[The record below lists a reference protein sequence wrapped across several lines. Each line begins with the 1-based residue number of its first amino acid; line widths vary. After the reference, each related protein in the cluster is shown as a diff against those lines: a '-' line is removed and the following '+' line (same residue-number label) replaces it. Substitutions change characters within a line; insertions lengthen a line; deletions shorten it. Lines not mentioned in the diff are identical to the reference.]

1 MQSHTFHSTVLR
13 EYDVRGVVG
22 DTLSTADAYAVGRS
36 FGSIVA
42 RGGGRRVAV
51 CYDGRLSSVEMAD
64 HVVKGLNA
72 AGIDALRIGRGP
84 TPMLY
89 FSVYHLQADAGVMI
103 TGSHNPADYNG
114 FKMMLG
120 SKAFFG
126 DQIQELG
133 RLATIG
139 IAAGGTAAEP
149 QTGGWAQGA
158 GGSEDHDVRPAYL
171 EELVAAY
178 TTEIPL
184 SVAWDCGNGVAGDI
198 LPALIA
204 RLPGRHVALNEVVDG
219 TFPAHHPD
227 PTVAENLVQLQAAIR
242 QDKLDVGIG
251 FDGDADRIGVVDGQE
266 RIIWGD
272 QLLAILARDVL
283 AERPG
288 STIIA
293 DVKAS
298 QVLFDEIARLGGK
311 PLMYRTGHSLIKSKM
326 AETGAP
332 LAGEMSGHIF
342 FADKY
347 YGFDDALYVA
357 VRFLDAVARAGQSVA
372 ALRDSL
378 PQMVNTPEVRFECDD
393 TRKFQVVDEVVA
405 NLRAQG
411 AEFSD
416 VDGARVSTPDGWWLV
431 RASNT
436 QPVLVVRCEASDQA
450 GLDRLKAAVTDALA
464 PCGVTPPTDF

>member
-1 MQSHTFHSTVLR
+1 MKKHTFHTSVLR
-13 EYDVRGVVG
+13 EYDVRGIVG
-22 DTLSTADAYAVGRS
+22 ETLSTADAYAVGRS
-36 FGSIVA
+36 FGSVVA
-42 RGGGRRVAV
+42 AGGGRRVTV
-51 CYDGRLSSVEMAD
+51 GYDGRLSSVEMAE
-64 HVVKGLNA
+64 HLAQGLND

-89 FSVYHLQADAGVMI
+89 FSVYHLQADAGVMV

-120 SKAFFG
+120 EKAFFG
-126 DQIQELG
+126 EQVQELG
-133 RLATIG
+133 RLA
-139 IAAGGTAAEP
+139 AAGD
-149 QTGGWAQGA
+149 WA
-158 GGSEDHDVRPAYL
+158 GGQGGLEDHDVRPAYL
-171 EELVAAY
+171 DELVAAY
-178 TTEIPL
+178 TTDIPL

-198 LPALIA
+198 LPELIA
-204 RLPGRHVALNEVVDG
+204 RLPGRHVPLNEVVDS

-227 PTVAENLVQLQAAIR
+227 PTVAENLVQLQAAVR
-242 QDKLDVGIG
+242 LDKLDVGIG

-272 QLLAILARDVL
+272 QLLALLSRDVL
-283 AERPG
+283 AALPG

-311 PLMYRTGHSLIKSKM
+311 PVMYRTGHSLIKSKM

-357 VRFLDAVARAGQSVA
+357 VRFLDAVARSGQSVA

-378 PQMVNTPEVRFECDD
+378 PQMVNTPEVRFDCDD
-393 TRKFQVVDEVVA
+393 TRKFQVVEQVVA
-405 NLRAQG
+405 GLRAQG
-411 AEFSD
+411 DEFSD
-416 VDGARVSTPDGWWLV
+416 VDGARVSTSDGWWLL

-436 QPVLVVRCEASDQA
+436 QPVLVVRCEAADQA
-450 GLDRLKAAVTDALA
+450 GLDRLKAAVTQALA
-464 PCGVTPPTDF
+464 PRGVTPPADF

>member
-1 MQSHTFHSTVLR
+1 MEKHTFHTSVLR
-13 EYDVRGVVG
+13 EYDVRGIVG
-22 DTLSTADAYAVGRS
+22 ETLSTADAYAVGRS
-36 FGSIVA
+36 FGSVVA
-42 RGGGRRVAV
+42 AGGGRRVTV
-51 CYDGRLSSVEMAD
+51 GYDGRLSSVEMAE
-64 HVVKGLNA
+64 HLAQGLND

-89 FSVYHLQADAGVMI
+89 FSVYHLQADAGVMV

-120 SKAFFG
+120 GKAFFG
-126 DQIQELG
+126 KQVQELG
-133 RLATIG
+133 RLA
-139 IAAGGTAAEP
+139 AAGDWADG
-149 QTGGWAQGA
+149 QGGL
-158 GGSEDHDVRPAYL
+158 EDHDVRPAYL
-171 EELVAAY
+171 DELVAAY
-178 TTEIPL
+178 TTDIPL

-198 LPALIA
+198 LPELIA
-204 RLPGRHVALNEVVDG
+204 RLPGRHVPLNEVVDS

-227 PTVAENLVQLQAAIR
+227 PTVAENLVQLQAAVR
-242 QDKLDVGIG
+242 LDKLDLGIG
-251 FDGDADRIGVVDGQE
+251 FDGDADRIGIVDGQE

-272 QLLAILARDVL
+272 QLLALLSRDVL
-283 AERPG
+283 AALPG

-298 QVLFDEIARLGGK
+298 QMLFDEIARLGGK
-311 PLMYRTGHSLIKSKM
+311 PVMCRTGHSLIKSKM

-357 VRFLDAVARAGQSVA
+357 VRFLDAVARSGQSVA

-378 PQMVNTPEVRFECDD
+378 PQMVNTPEVRFDCDD
-393 TRKFQVVDEVVA
+393 TRKFQVVEQVVA
-405 NLRAQG
+405 DLRAQG
-411 AEFSD
+411 DEFSD
-416 VDGARVSTPDGWWLV
+416 VDGARVSTPDGWWLL

-436 QPVLVVRCEASDQA
+436 QPVLVVRCEAADQA
-450 GLDRLKAAVTDALA
+450 GLDRLKAAVTQALA
-464 PCGVTPPTDF
+464 PSGITPPADF

>member
-1 MQSHTFHSTVLR
+1 LR

-42 RGGGRRVAV
+42 RGAGQRVAV
-51 CYDGRLSSVEMAD
+51 GYDGRLSSIEMAD
-64 HVVKGLNA
+64 HLVRGLND

-89 FSVYHLQADAGVMI
+89 FSVYHLQADAGIMI

-120 SKAFFG
+120 DKAFFG

-133 RLATIG
+133 RLAL
-139 IAAGGTAAEP
+139 AGA
-149 QTGGWAQGA
+149 WVQGE
-158 GGSEDHDVRPAYL
+158 GGSENHDVRPAYL
-171 EELVAAY
+171 EELTAAY
-178 TTEIPL
+178 TTEVPL

-198 LPALIA
+198 LPELIT

-227 PTVAENLVQLQAAIR
+227 PTVAENLVQLQSTVR
-242 QDKLDVGIG
+242 QNNLDLGIG
-251 FDGDADRIGVVDGQE
+251 FDGDGDRIGVVDGQQ
-266 RIIWGD
+266 RILWGD
-272 QLLAILARDVL
+272 QLLAILARGVL

-298 QVLFDEIARLGGK
+298 QVLFDEVVRLGGK

-347 YGFDDALYVA
+347 YGFDDALYAA
-357 VRFLDAVARAGQSVA
+357 VRFLDVVARAGQSVA

-378 PQMVNTPEVRFECDD
+378 PQMINTPEVRFDCDD
-393 TRKFQVVDEVVA
+393 ARKFQVVDEVV
-405 NLRAQG
+405 NKLRAQG
-411 AEFSD
+411 ADFSD
-416 VDGARVSTPDGWWLV
+416 VDGARVSTPDGWWLL

-436 QPVLVVRCEASDQA
+436 QPVLVVRCEAGDEA
-450 GLDRLKAAVTDALA
+450 GLARLKAAVTAALA
-464 PCGVTPPTDF
+464 FSGVTPPSDF

>member
-1 MQSHTFHSTVLR
+1 MKKHTFHTSVLR
-13 EYDVRGVVG
+13 EYDVRGIVG
-22 DTLSTADAYAVGRS
+22 ETLSTADAYAVGRS
-36 FGSIVA
+36 FGSVVA
-42 RGGGRRVAV
+42 AGGGRRVTV
-51 CYDGRLSSVEMAD
+51 GYDGRLSSVEMAE
-64 HVVKGLNA
+64 HLAQGLND

-89 FSVYHLQADAGVMI
+89 FSVYHLQADAGVMV

-120 SKAFFG
+120 EKAFFG
-126 DQIQELG
+126 EQVQELG
-133 RLATIG
+133 RLA
-139 IAAGGTAAEP
+139 AAGD
-149 QTGGWAQGA
+149 WA
-158 GGSEDHDVRPAYL
+158 GGQGGLEDHDVRPAYL
-171 EELVAAY
+171 DELVAAY
-178 TTEIPL
+178 TTDIPL

-198 LPALIA
+198 LPELIA
-204 RLPGRHVALNEVVDG
+204 RLPGRHVPLNEVVDS

-227 PTVAENLVQLQAAIR
+227 PTVAENLVQLQAAVR
-242 QDKLDVGIG
+242 LDKLDVGIG

-272 QLLAILARDVL
+272 QLLALLSRDVL
-283 AERPG
+283 AALPG

-311 PLMYRTGHSLIKSKM
+311 PVMYRTGHSLIKSKM

-357 VRFLDAVARAGQSVA
+357 VRFLDAVARSGQSVA

-378 PQMVNTPEVRFECDD
+378 PQMVNTPEVRFDCDD
-393 TRKFQVVDEVVA
+393 TRKFQVVEQVVA
-405 NLRAQG
+405 DLRAHGEQ
-411 AEFSD
+411 FSD
-416 VDGARVSTPDGWWLV
+416 VDGARVSTPDGWWLL

-436 QPVLVVRCEASDQA
+436 QPVLVVRCEAADQA
-450 GLDRLKAAVTDALA
+450 GLDRLKAAVTQALA
-464 PCGVTPPTDF
+464 PSGVTPPADF

>member
-1 MQSHTFHSTVLR
+1 MKKHTFHTSVLR
-13 EYDVRGVVG
+13 EYDVRGIVG
-22 DTLSTADAYAVGRS
+22 ETLSTADAYAVGRS
-36 FGSIVA
+36 FGSVVA
-42 RGGGRRVAV
+42 AGGGRRVTV
-51 CYDGRLSSVEMAD
+51 GYDGRLSSVEMAE
-64 HVVKGLNA
+64 HLAQGLND

-89 FSVYHLQADAGVMI
+89 FSVYHLQADAGVMV

-120 SKAFFG
+120 GKAFFG
-126 DQIQELG
+126 EQVQELG
-133 RLATIG
+133 RLA
-139 IAAGGTAAEP
+139 AAGD
-149 QTGGWAQGA
+149 WA
-158 GGSEDHDVRPAYL
+158 GGQGGLEDHDVRPAYL
-171 EELVAAY
+171 DELVAAY
-178 TTEIPL
+178 TTDIPL

-198 LPALIA
+198 LPELIA
-204 RLPGRHVALNEVVDG
+204 RLPGRHVPLNEVVDS

-227 PTVAENLVQLQAAIR
+227 PTVAENLVQLQAAVR
-242 QDKLDVGIG
+242 LDKLDVGIG

-272 QLLAILARDVL
+272 QLLALLSRDVL
-283 AERPG
+283 AALPG

-311 PLMYRTGHSLIKSKM
+311 PVMYRTGHSLIKSKM

-357 VRFLDAVARAGQSVA
+357 VRFLDAVARSGQSVA

-378 PQMVNTPEVRFECDD
+378 PQMVNTPEVRFDCDD
-393 TRKFQVVDEVVA
+393 TRKFQVVEQVVA
-405 NLRAQG
+405 GLRARG
-411 AEFSD
+411 DEFSD
-416 VDGARVSTPDGWWLV
+416 VDGARVSTSDGWWLL

-436 QPVLVVRCEASDQA
+436 QPVLVVRCEAADQA
-450 GLDRLKAAVTDALA
+450 GLDRLKAAVTQALA
-464 PCGVTPPTDF
+464 PSGVTPPADF

>member
-1 MQSHTFHSTVLR
+1 MEKHTFHTSVLR
-13 EYDVRGVVG
+13 EYDVRGIVG
-22 DTLSTADAYAVGRS
+22 ETLSTADAYAVGRS
-36 FGSIVA
+36 FGSVVA
-42 RGGGRRVAV
+42 AGGGRRVTLG
-51 CYDGRLSSVEMAD
+51 YDGRLSSVEMAE
-64 HVVKGLNA
+64 HLAQGLND

-89 FSVYHLQADAGVMI
+89 FSVYHLQADAGVMV

-120 SKAFFG
+120 EKAFFG
-126 DQIQELG
+126 EQVQELG
-133 RLATIG
+133 RLA
-139 IAAGGTAAEP
+139 AAGD
-149 QTGGWAQGA
+149 WA
-158 GGSEDHDVRPAYL
+158 GGQGGLEDHDVRPAYL
-171 EELVAAY
+171 DELVAAY
-178 TTEIPL
+178 TTDIPL

-198 LPALIA
+198 LPELIA
-204 RLPGRHVALNEVVDG
+204 RLPGRHVPLNEVVDS

-227 PTVAENLVQLQAAIR
+227 PTVAENLVQLQAAVR
-242 QDKLDVGIG
+242 LDKLDVGIG

-272 QLLAILARDVL
+272 QLLALLSRDVL
-283 AERPG
+283 AALPG

-311 PLMYRTGHSLIKSKM
+311 PVMYRTGHSLIKSKM

-357 VRFLDAVARAGQSVA
+357 VRFLDAVARSGQSVA

-378 PQMVNTPEVRFECDD
+378 PQMVNTPEVRFDCDD
-393 TRKFQVVDEVVA
+393 TRKFQVVEQVVA
-405 NLRAQG
+405 GLRARG
-411 AEFSD
+411 DEFSD
-416 VDGARVSTPDGWWLV
+416 VDGARVSTSDGWWLL

-436 QPVLVVRCEASDQA
+436 QPVLVVRCEAADQA
-450 GLDRLKAAVTDALA
+450 GLDRLKAAVTQALA
-464 PCGVTPPTDF
+464 PSGVTPPADF

>member
-298 QVLFDEIARLGGK
+298 QV
-311 PLMYRTGHSLIKSKM
+311 
-326 AETGAP
+326 
-332 LAGEMSGHIF
+332 
-342 FADKY
+342 
-347 YGFDDALYVA
+347 
-357 VRFLDAVARAGQSVA
+357 
-372 ALRDSL
+372 
-378 PQMVNTPEVRFECDD
+378 
-393 TRKFQVVDEVVA
+393 
-405 NLRAQG
+405 
-411 AEFSD
+411 
-416 VDGARVSTPDGWWLV
+416 
-431 RASNT
+431 
-436 QPVLVVRCEASDQA
+436 
-450 GLDRLKAAVTDALA
+450 
-464 PCGVTPPTDF
+464 

>member
-1 MQSHTFHSTVLR
+1 MGKHTFHTSVLR
-13 EYDVRGVVG
+13 EYDVRGIVG
-22 DTLSTADAYAVGRS
+22 ETLSTADAYAVGRS
-36 FGSIVA
+36 FGSVVA
-42 RGGGRRVAV
+42 AGGGRRVTV
-51 CYDGRLSSVEMAD
+51 GYDGRLSSVEMAE
-64 HVVKGLNA
+64 HLAQGLND

-89 FSVYHLQADAGVMI
+89 FSVYHLQADAGVMV

-120 SKAFFG
+120 GKAFFG
-126 DQIQELG
+126 EQVQELG
-133 RLATIG
+133 RLA
-139 IAAGGTAAEP
+139 AAGD
-149 QTGGWAQGA
+149 WA
-158 GGSEDHDVRPAYL
+158 GGQGGLEDHDVRPAYL
-171 EELVAAY
+171 DELVAAY
-178 TTEIPL
+178 TTDIPL

-198 LPALIA
+198 LPELIA
-204 RLPGRHVALNEVVDG
+204 RLPGRHVPLNEVVDS

-227 PTVAENLVQLQAAIR
+227 PTVAKNLVQLQAAVR
-242 QDKLDVGIG
+242 LDKLDVGIG

-272 QLLAILARDVL
+272 QLLALLSRDVL
-283 AERPG
+283 AALPG

-311 PLMYRTGHSLIKSKM
+311 PVMCRTGHSLIKSKM

-357 VRFLDAVARAGQSVA
+357 VRFLDAVARSGQSVA

-378 PQMVNTPEVRFECDD
+378 PQMVNTPEVRFDCDD
-393 TRKFQVVDEVVA
+393 TRKFQVVEQVVA
-405 NLRAQG
+405 DLRAHG
-411 AEFSD
+411 DEFSD
-416 VDGARVSTPDGWWLV
+416 VDGARVSTPDGWWLL

-436 QPVLVVRCEASDQA
+436 QPVLVVRCEAADQA
-450 GLDRLKAAVTDALA
+450 GLDRLKAAVTQALA
-464 PCGVTPPTDF
+464 PSGITPPADF

>member
-1 MQSHTFHSTVLR
+1 MEKHTFHTSVLR
-13 EYDVRGVVG
+13 EYDVRGIVG
-22 DTLSTADAYAVGRS
+22 ETLSTADAYAVGRS
-36 FGSIVA
+36 FGSVVA
-42 RGGGRRVAV
+42 AGGGRRVTV
-51 CYDGRLSSVEMAD
+51 GYDGRLSSVEMAE
-64 HVVKGLNA
+64 HLAQGLND

-89 FSVYHLQADAGVMI
+89 FSVYHLQADAGVMV

-120 SKAFFG
+120 GKAFFG
-126 DQIQELG
+126 KQVQELG
-133 RLATIG
+133 RLA
-139 IAAGGTAAEP
+139 AAGDWADG
-149 QTGGWAQGA
+149 QGGL
-158 GGSEDHDVRPAYL
+158 EDHDVRPAYL
-171 EELVAAY
+171 DELVAAY
-178 TTEIPL
+178 TTDIPL

-198 LPALIA
+198 LPELIA
-204 RLPGRHVALNEVVDG
+204 RLPGRHVPLNEVVDS

-227 PTVAENLVQLQAAIR
+227 PTVAENLVQLQAAVR
-242 QDKLDVGIG
+242 LDKLDLGIG
-251 FDGDADRIGVVDGQE
+251 FDGDADRIGIVDGQE

-272 QLLAILARDVL
+272 QLLALLSRDVL
-283 AERPG
+283 AALPG

-298 QVLFDEIARLGGK
+298 QMLFDEIARLGGK
-311 PLMYRTGHSLIKSKM
+311 PVMCRTGHSLIKSKM

-357 VRFLDAVARAGQSVA
+357 VRFLDAVARSGQSVA

-378 PQMVNTPEVRFECDD
+378 PQMVNTPEVRFDCDD
-393 TRKFQVVDEVVA
+393 TRKFQVVEQVVA
-405 NLRAQG
+405 DLRAQG
-411 AEFSD
+411 DEFSD
-416 VDGARVSTPDGWWLV
+416 VDGARVSTPDGWWLL

-436 QPVLVVRCEASDQA
+436 QPVLVVRCEAADQA
-450 GLDRLKAAVTDALA
+450 GLDRLKAAVTQALA
-464 PCGVTPPTDF
+464 PSGITPPANF

>member
-1 MQSHTFHSTVLR
+1 MKKHTCHTSVLR
-13 EYDVRGVVG
+13 EYDVRGIVG
-22 DTLSTADAYAVGRS
+22 ETLSTADAYAVGRS
-36 FGSIVA
+36 FGSVVA
-42 RGGGRRVAV
+42 AGGGRRVTV
-51 CYDGRLSSVEMAD
+51 GYDGRLSSVEMAE
-64 HVVKGLNA
+64 HLAQGLND

-89 FSVYHLQADAGVMI
+89 FSVYHLQADAGVMV

-120 SKAFFG
+120 EKAFFG
-126 DQIQELG
+126 EQVQELG
-133 RLATIG
+133 RLA
-139 IAAGGTAAEP
+139 AAGD
-149 QTGGWAQGA
+149 WA
-158 GGSEDHDVRPAYL
+158 GGQGGLEDHDVRPAYL
-171 EELVAAY
+171 DELVAAY
-178 TTEIPL
+178 TTDIPL

-198 LPALIA
+198 LPELIA
-204 RLPGRHVALNEVVDG
+204 RLPGRHVPLNEVVDS

-227 PTVAENLVQLQAAIR
+227 PTVAENLVQLQAAVR
-242 QDKLDVGIG
+242 LDKLDVGIG

-272 QLLAILARDVL
+272 QLLALLSRDVL
-283 AERPG
+283 AALPG

-311 PLMYRTGHSLIKSKM
+311 PVMYRTGHSLIKSKM

-357 VRFLDAVARAGQSVA
+357 VRFLDAVARSGQSVA

-378 PQMVNTPEVRFECDD
+378 PQMVNTPEVRFDCDD
-393 TRKFQVVDEVVA
+393 TRKFQVVEQVVA
-405 NLRAQG
+405 GLRARG
-411 AEFSD
+411 DEFSD
-416 VDGARVSTPDGWWLV
+416 VDGARVSTSDGWWLL

-436 QPVLVVRCEASDQA
+436 QPVLVVRCEAADQA
-450 GLDRLKAAVTDALA
+450 GLDRLKAAVTQALA
-464 PCGVTPPTDF
+464 PSGVTPPADF

>member
-1 MQSHTFHSTVLR
+1 MKKHTFHTSVLR
-13 EYDVRGVVG
+13 EYDVRGIVG
-22 DTLSTADAYAVGRS
+22 ETLSTADAYAVGRS
-36 FGSIVA
+36 FGSVVA
-42 RGGGRRVAV
+42 AGGGRRVTV
-51 CYDGRLSSVEMAD
+51 GYDGRLSSVEMAE
-64 HVVKGLNA
+64 HLAQGLND

-89 FSVYHLQADAGVMI
+89 FSVYHLQADAGVMV

-120 SKAFFG
+120 EKAFFG
-126 DQIQELG
+126 EQVQELG
-133 RLATIG
+133 RLA
-139 IAAGGTAAEP
+139 AAGD
-149 QTGGWAQGA
+149 WA
-158 GGSEDHDVRPAYL
+158 GGQGGLEDHDVRPAYL
-171 EELVAAY
+171 DELVAAY
-178 TTEIPL
+178 TTDIPL

-198 LPALIA
+198 LPELIA
-204 RLPGRHVALNEVVDG
+204 RLPGRHVPLNEVVDS

-227 PTVAENLVQLQAAIR
+227 PTVAENLVQLQAAVR
-242 QDKLDVGIG
+242 LDKLDVGIG

-272 QLLAILARDVL
+272 QLLALLSRDVL
-283 AERPG
+283 AALPG

-311 PLMYRTGHSLIKSKM
+311 PVMYRTGHSLIKSKM

-357 VRFLDAVARAGQSVA
+357 VRFLDAVARSGQSVA

-378 PQMVNTPEVRFECDD
+378 PQMVNTPEVRFDCDD
-393 TRKFQVVDEVVA
+393 TRKFQAVEQVVA
-405 NLRAQG
+405 GLRARG
-411 AEFSD
+411 DEFSD
-416 VDGARVSTPDGWWLV
+416 VDGARVSTSDGWWLL

-436 QPVLVVRCEASDQA
+436 QPVLVVRCEAADQA
-450 GLDRLKAAVTDALA
+450 GLDRLKAAVTQALA
-464 PCGVTPPTDF
+464 PSGVTPPADF

>member
-1 MQSHTFHSTVLR
+1 MKKHTFHTSVLR
-13 EYDVRGVVG
+13 EYDVRGIVG
-22 DTLSTADAYAVGRS
+22 ETLSTADAYAVGRS
-36 FGSIVA
+36 FGSVVA
-42 RGGGRRVAV
+42 AGGGRRVTV
-51 CYDGRLSSVEMAD
+51 GYDGRLSSVEMAE
-64 HVVKGLNA
+64 HLAQGLND

-89 FSVYHLQADAGVMI
+89 FSVYHLQADAGVMV

-120 SKAFFG
+120 EKAFFG
-126 DQIQELG
+126 EQVQELG
-133 RLATIG
+133 RLA
-139 IAAGGTAAEP
+139 AAGD
-149 QTGGWAQGA
+149 WA
-158 GGSEDHDVRPAYL
+158 GGQGGLEDHDVRPAYL
-171 EELVAAY
+171 DELVAAY
-178 TTEIPL
+178 TTDIPL

-198 LPALIA
+198 LPELIA
-204 RLPGRHVALNEVVDG
+204 RLPGRHVPLNEVVDS

-227 PTVAENLVQLQAAIR
+227 PTVAENLVQLQAAVR
-242 QDKLDVGIG
+242 LDKLDVGIG

-272 QLLAILARDVL
+272 QLLALLSRDVL
-283 AERPG
+283 AALPG

-311 PLMYRTGHSLIKSKM
+311 PVMYRTGHSLIKSKM

-357 VRFLDAVARAGQSVA
+357 VRFLDAVARSGQSVA

-378 PQMVNTPEVRFECDD
+378 PQMVNTPEVRFDCDD
-393 TRKFQVVDEVVA
+393 TRKFQVVEQVVA
-405 NLRAQG
+405 GLRARG
-411 AEFSD
+411 DEFSD
-416 VDGARVSTPDGWWLV
+416 VDGARVSTSDGWWLL

-436 QPVLVVRCEASDQA
+436 QPVLVVRCEAADQA
-450 GLDRLKAAVTDALA
+450 GLDRLKAAVTQALA
-464 PCGVTPPTDF
+464 PSGVTPPADF

>member
-1 MQSHTFHSTVLR
+1 MLR

-22 DTLSTADAYAVGRS
+22 ETLSTADAYAVGRS

-42 RGGGRRVAV
+42 HGAGRRVAV
-51 CYDGRLSSVEMAD
+51 CYDGRLSSVELAE
-64 HVVKGLNA
+64 HVARGLND

-103 TGSHNPADYNG
+103 TGSHNPPDYNG

-133 RLATIG
+133 RLAI
-139 IAAGGTAAEP
+139 
-149 QTGGWAQGA
+149 TGEWTKGKGEA
-158 GGSEDHDVRPAYL
+158 EDHDVRPAYL
-171 EELVAAY
+171 DELAAAY
-178 TTEIPL
+178 TTETPL

-198 LPALIA
+198 LPDLIA

-227 PTVAENLVQLQAAIR
+227 PTVAENLRQLQAAVR
-242 QDKLDVGIG
+242 QGKLDVGIG
-251 FDGDADRIGVVDGQE
+251 FDGDGDRIGVVDGRE

-272 QLLAILARDVL
+272 QLLALLSRDVL
-283 AERPG
+283 AALPG

-298 QVLFDEIARLGGK
+298 QVLFDEIARLGGQ

-357 VRFLDAVARAGQSVA
+357 VRFLDAVAKSGQSVTA
-372 ALRDSL
+372 MRDSL
-378 PQMVNTPEVRFECDD
+378 PQMVNTPEVRFACGD

-405 NLRAQG
+405 QLRARG

-416 VDGARVSTPDGWWLV
+416 IDGARVSTPDGWWLI

-450 GLDRLKAAVTDALA
+450 GLERLKAAVTEALA
-464 PCGVTPPTDF
+464 PCGVTPPADF

>member
-1 MQSHTFHSTVLR
+1 MKKHTFHTSVLR
-13 EYDVRGVVG
+13 EYDVRGIVG
-22 DTLSTADAYAVGRS
+22 KTLSTADAYAVGRS
-36 FGSIVA
+36 FGSVVA
-42 RGGGRRVAV
+42 AGGGRRVTV
-51 CYDGRLSSVEMAD
+51 GYDGRLSSVEMAE
-64 HVVKGLNA
+64 HLAQGLND

-89 FSVYHLQADAGVMI
+89 FSVYHLQADAGVMV

-120 SKAFFG
+120 EKAFFG
-126 DQIQELG
+126 EQVQELG
-133 RLATIG
+133 RLA
-139 IAAGGTAAEP
+139 AAGD
-149 QTGGWAQGA
+149 WA
-158 GGSEDHDVRPAYL
+158 GGQGGLEDHDVRPAYL
-171 EELVAAY
+171 DELVAAY
-178 TTEIPL
+178 TTDIPL

-198 LPALIA
+198 LPELIA
-204 RLPGRHVALNEVVDG
+204 RLPGRHVPLNEVVDS

-227 PTVAENLVQLQAAIR
+227 PTVAENLVQLQAAVR
-242 QDKLDVGIG
+242 LDKLDVGIG

-272 QLLAILARDVL
+272 QLLALLSRDVL
-283 AERPG
+283 AALPG

-311 PLMYRTGHSLIKSKM
+311 PVMYRTGHSLIKSKM

-357 VRFLDAVARAGQSVA
+357 VRFLDAVARSGQSVA

-378 PQMVNTPEVRFECDD
+378 PQMVNTPEVRFDCDD
-393 TRKFQVVDEVVA
+393 TRKFQVVEQVVA
-405 NLRAQG
+405 GLRARG
-411 AEFSD
+411 DEFSD
-416 VDGARVSTPDGWWLV
+416 VDGARVSTSDGWWLL

-436 QPVLVVRCEASDQA
+436 QPVLVVRCEAADQA
-450 GLDRLKAAVTDALA
+450 GLDRLKAAVTQALA
-464 PCGVTPPTDF
+464 PSGVTPPADF

>member
-1 MQSHTFHSTVLR
+1 MKNHTFHTSVLR
-13 EYDVRGVVG
+13 EYDVRGIVG
-22 DTLSTADAYAVGRS
+22 ETLSTADAYAVGRS

-42 RGGGRRVAV
+42 AGGGQRVTV
-51 CYDGRLSSVEMAD
+51 GYDGRLSSVEMAE
-64 HVVKGLNA
+64 HLAQGLND

-89 FSVYHLQADAGVMI
+89 FSVYNLQADAGVMV

-120 SKAFFG
+120 GKAFFG
-126 DQIQELG
+126 DQVQELG
-133 RLATIG
+133 RLAAVG
-139 IAAGGTAAEP
+139 DWAKGQGGL
-149 QTGGWAQGA
+149 
-158 GGSEDHDVRPAYL
+158 EDHDVRPAYL
-171 EELVAAY
+171 DELVAAY
-178 TTEIPL
+178 TTDIPL

-198 LPALIA
+198 LPDLIA
-204 RLPGRHVALNEVVDG
+204 RLPGRHVPLNEIVDG

-227 PTVAENLVQLQAAIR
+227 PTVAENLVQLQATVAR
-242 QDKLDVGIG
+242 DKLDVGIG

-272 QLLAILARDVL
+272 QLLALLSRDVL
-283 AERPG
+283 AAMPG

-311 PLMYRTGHSLIKSKM
+311 PVMYRTGHSLIKSKM

-357 VRFLDAVARAGQSVA
+357 VRFLDAVARSGQSVA

-393 TRKFQVVDEVVA
+393 TRKFQVVEQVVA
-405 NLRAQG
+405 DLRAQG
-411 AEFSD
+411 VEFSD
-416 VDGARVSTPDGWWLV
+416 VDGARVSTADGWWLL

-450 GLDRLKAAVTDALA
+450 GLDRLKAAVTGALA
-464 PCGVTPPTDF
+464 PLGVTPPPDF

>member
-1 MQSHTFHSTVLR
+1 MKKHTFHTSVLR
-13 EYDVRGVVG
+13 EYDVRGIVG
-22 DTLSTADAYAVGRS
+22 ETLSTADAYAVGRS
-36 FGSIVA
+36 FGSVVA
-42 RGGGRRVAV
+42 AGGGRRVTV
-51 CYDGRLSSVEMAD
+51 GYDGRLSSVEMAE
-64 HVVKGLNA
+64 HLAQGLND

-89 FSVYHLQADAGVMI
+89 FSVYHLQADAGVMV

-120 SKAFFG
+120 EKAFFG
-126 DQIQELG
+126 EQVQELG
-133 RLATIG
+133 RLA
-139 IAAGGTAAEP
+139 AAGD
-149 QTGGWAQGA
+149 WA
-158 GGSEDHDVRPAYL
+158 GGQGGLEDHDVRPAYL
-171 EELVAAY
+171 DELVAAY
-178 TTEIPL
+178 TTDIPL

-198 LPALIA
+198 LPELIA
-204 RLPGRHVALNEVVDG
+204 RLPGRHVPLNEVVDS

-227 PTVAENLVQLQAAIR
+227 PTVAENLVQLQAAVR
-242 QDKLDVGIG
+242 LDKLDVGIG

-272 QLLAILARDVL
+272 QLLALLSRDVL
-283 AERPG
+283 AALPG

-311 PLMYRTGHSLIKSKM
+311 PVMYRTGHSLIKSKM

-357 VRFLDAVARAGQSVA
+357 VRFLDAVARSGQSVA

-378 PQMVNTPEVRFECDD
+378 PQMVNTPEVRFDCDD
-393 TRKFQVVDEVVA
+393 TRKFQVVEQVVA
-405 NLRAQG
+405 GLRARG
-411 AEFSD
+411 DEFSD
-416 VDGARVSTPDGWWLV
+416 VDGARVSTSDGWWLL

-436 QPVLVVRCEASDQA
+436 QPVLVVRCEAADQA
-450 GLDRLKAAVTDALA
+450 GLDRLKAAVTRALA
-464 PCGVTPPTDF
+464 PSGVTPPADF

>member
-1 MQSHTFHSTVLR
+1 MKKHTFHTSVLR
-13 EYDVRGVVG
+13 EYDVRGIVG
-22 DTLSTADAYAVGRS
+22 ETLSTADAYAVGRS
-36 FGSIVA
+36 FGSVVA
-42 RGGGRRVAV
+42 AGGGRRVTV
-51 CYDGRLSSVEMAD
+51 GYDGRLSSVEMAE
-64 HVVKGLNA
+64 HLAQGLND

-89 FSVYHLQADAGVMI
+89 FSVYHLQADAGVMV

-120 SKAFFG
+120 GKAFFG
-126 DQIQELG
+126 EQVQELG
-133 RLATIG
+133 RLA
-139 IAAGGTAAEP
+139 AAGD
-149 QTGGWAQGA
+149 WA
-158 GGSEDHDVRPAYL
+158 GGQGGLEDHDVRPAYL
-171 EELVAAY
+171 DELVAAY
-178 TTEIPL
+178 TTDIPL

-198 LPALIA
+198 LPELIA
-204 RLPGRHVALNEVVDG
+204 RLPGRHVPLNEVVDG

-227 PTVAENLVQLQAAIR
+227 PTVAENLVQLQAAVR
-242 QDKLDVGIG
+242 LDKLDVGIG

-272 QLLAILARDVL
+272 QLLALLSRDVL
-283 AERPG
+283 AALPG

-311 PLMYRTGHSLIKSKM
+311 PVMYRTGHSLIKSKM

-357 VRFLDAVARAGQSVA
+357 VRFLDAVARSGQSVA

-378 PQMVNTPEVRFECDD
+378 PQMVNTPEVRFDCDD
-393 TRKFQVVDEVVA
+393 TRKFQVVEQVVA
-405 NLRAQG
+405 GLRARG
-411 AEFSD
+411 DEFSD
-416 VDGARVSTPDGWWLV
+416 VDGARVSTPDGWWLL

-436 QPVLVVRCEASDQA
+436 QPVLVVRCEAADQA
-450 GLDRLKAAVTDALA
+450 GLDRLKAAVTQALA
-464 PCGVTPPTDF
+464 PSGITPPADF

>member
-1 MQSHTFHSTVLR
+1 MRNHTFHASVLR

-42 RGGGRRVAV
+42 AGGGRRVSV
-51 CYDGRLSSVEMAD
+51 CYDGRLSSIEMAD
-64 HVVKGLNA
+64 RLAQGLND
-72 AGIDALRIGRGP
+72 AGMDVLRIGRGP

-89 FSVYHLQADAGVMI
+89 FSVYHLQTDAGVMV

-120 SKAFFG
+120 GKAFFG
-126 DQIQELG
+126 DQVQELG
-133 RLATIG
+133 RLA
-139 IAAGGTAAEP
+139 AAGKWAEG
-149 QTGGWAQGA
+149 QGGV
-158 GGSEDHDVRPAYL
+158 EDHDVRPAYL
-171 EELVAAY
+171 DELVAAY
-178 TTEIPL
+178 TTDIPL
-184 SVAWDCGNGVAGDI
+184 SVAWDCGNGVTGDI
-198 LPALIA
+198 LPDLIA
-204 RLPGRHVALNEVVDG
+204 RLPGNHVALNEVVDG

-227 PTVAENLVQLQAAIR
+227 PTVAENLLQLQATVR
-242 QDKLDVGIG
+242 QNNSDLGIG
-251 FDGDADRIGVVDGQE
+251 FDGDGDRIGVVDGQE
-266 RIIWGD
+266 RILWGD
-272 QLLAILARDVL
+272 QLLALLSRDVL

-298 QVLFDEIARLGGK
+298 QVLFDEVARLGGK

-357 VRFLDAVARAGQSVA
+357 VRFLDAVAKAGQSVA

-378 PQMVNTPEVRFECDD
+378 PQMVNTPEVRFDCDD

-405 NLRAQG
+405 ALRAQG
-411 AEFSD
+411 TEFSD

-436 QPVLVVRCEASDQA
+436 QPVLVVRCEAADEA
-450 GLDRLKAAVTDALA
+450 GLGRLKAAVTAALA
-464 PCGVTPPTDF
+464 PCGVTPPADF